1 LNLNQQS
8 SMQTTPD
15 NASHRF
21 TPFHNEEDDIRTAYT
36 SNLHPQQKLV
46 SIDKEEKS
54 HQHDASINLHKELSS
69 PLAPSENQTYPF
81 KEALKILI
89 LNSLPLIMIYFILF
103 SIRNLSLHLI
113 KEKNDERLSTAV
125 GLANTILNVV
135 GLSIFI
141 SLNTGLTSCSAQ
153 AFGAKNYQLVG
164 FYLHRGFIIN
174 LICLIPGFSVLYF
187 CDKIAFLLGFDE
199 QTSLYTQQITSY
211 CIPGIFFL
219 MIYHTLSAYL
229 NGCDI
234 FVAPAIALVVSA
246 IMFWTSSYYLFVV
259 AKLDILGIALSFNTM
274 QFVAAALLFFYIKY
288 SNPVPGSFFWLK
300 RQSFQDLWQLFKY
313 EFFVGSMIFL
323 KAISSEIIY
332 LFAGNL
338 TLVEVSSLTIVYT
351 NLQSWSAMPISIA
364 DIVLTFMGNAMGE
377 GNIQKAKQFLKA
389 GAISSVVVA
398 VFVQLYYLAYARQT
412 ASFYINN
419 EEIVSEC
426 VKIFGVYLLYYPADF
441 LQQIL
446 SSGLRAIGLE
456 KYGSVMFVVVFY
468 VIAIP
473 LSYFICFIMGI
484 GVMGLVIGPMVSSCI
499 LCIWLLVAFA
509 RIDWKAQIRD
519 IQNRL
524 RKDDIALGKLSSIAN
539 LEMHQKQHEKA

>member
-1 LNLNQQS
+1 
-8 SMQTTPD
+8 MQTTPE
-15 NASHRF
+15 NSSHRF
-21 TPFHNEEDDIRTAYT
+21 TPFHNDEDNIRTAYT
-36 SNLHPQQKLV
+36 SNQQKLAP
-46 SIDKEEKS
+46 IENES
-54 HQHDASINLHKELSS
+54 HDGSASIVLHKDLIT
-69 PLAPSENQTYPF
+69 PLTAGVSQDYSF
-81 KEALKILI
+81 KEALKILV

-174 LICLIPGFSVLYF
+174 MICLIPGFSVLYF
-187 CDKIAFLLGFDE
+187 CDKIALMLGFDE
-199 QTSLYTQQITSY
+199 QTAYYTQQITSY

-229 NGCDI
+229 NACDM
-234 FVAPAIALVVSA
+234 FVSPAIALIVSA

-259 AKLDILGIALSFNTM
+259 AQMDYRAIAVSFNSM
-274 QFVAAALLFFYIKY
+274 QFVAALLLFAYIKY
-288 SNPVPGSFFWLK
+288 ADPVPGSFFWFK
-300 RQSFQDLWQLFKY
+300 RQSFQELWHLFQY

-332 LFAGNL
+332 LFAGSLSL
-338 TLVEVSSLTIVYT
+338 TEVSALTIVYT
-351 NLQSWSAMPISIA
+351 NLQAWYALPISIA
-364 DIVLTFMGNAMGE
+364 DIVLAFMGNAMGE

-389 GAISSVVVA
+389 GMLTGVILA
-398 VFVQLYYLAYARQT
+398 VFVQVYYLIYARQT
-412 ASFYINN
+412 AEFYINN
-419 EEIVSEC
+419 EDVIWEC
-426 VKIFGVYLLYYPADF
+426 VKIFGVYLFYYPADF
-441 LQQIL
+441 LQLIL
-446 SSGLRAIGLE
+446 SSGMRAIGLE
-456 KYGSVMFVVVFY
+456 KLGSVMFVVVFY

-473 LSYFICFIMGI
+473 LSYFLCFTLNI
-484 GVMGLVIGPMVSSCI
+484 GVLGLVIGPMISSCI
-499 LCIWLLVAFA
+499 LCLWLVVVYMG
-509 RIDWKAQIRD
+509 IDWKVQVKD
-519 IQNRL
+519 IQGRL

-539 LEMHQKQHEKA
+539 IEMQNQHEKKI